1 MRMISVFL
9 GVTFLF
15 FAGCKADK
23 VKPNVD
29 TKLDVKE
36 IPAQESWKSKILIT
50 EKGQTRALL
59 DVGHLRMYTS
69 TQETIIDSGMK
80 VDFYNN
86 FGQKTTTLTS
96 KRGKIDDK
104 TKNLFAYEDVVTVND
119 SGVVLITEELMWNNS
134 DQKIKTDKF
143 VTITTPTEVLQGYG
157 FESDQHLRNYV
168 IFRIT
173 YVTNTDGQK

>member
-1 MRMISVFL
+1 MKIIHGFAVLALMIA
-9 GVTFLF
+9 
-15 FAGCKADK
+15 AGCGGES
-23 VKPNVD
+23 VKPKVE

-50 EKGQTRALL
+50 EKGATKALL
-59 DVGHLRMYTS
+59 DVGHLKMYTK
-69 TQETIIDSGMK
+69 TQETIIDSGLK
-80 VDFYNN
+80 VDFYNAL
-86 FGQKTTTLTS
+86 GQKTTTLTS
-96 KRGKIDDK
+96 RRGRIDDR
-104 TKNLFAYEDVVTVND
+104 TKDLYAYEDVVAVND
-119 SGVVLITEELMWNNS
+119 SGVVLKSEELMWKNS

-173 YVTNTDGQK
+173 YITNSGPTQ

>member
-1 MRMISVFL
+1 MKFCLNFL
-9 GVTFLF
+9 IALSF
-15 FAGCKADK
+15 FYFGCGGEK
-23 VKPNVD
+23 VKPKVD

-50 EKGQTRALL
+50 EKGATRALL
-59 DVGHLRMYTS
+59 DVGHLRMYVK
-69 TQETIIDSGMK
+69 TQETIIDSGLK

-96 KRGKIDDK
+96 KRGRIDDQ
-104 TKNLFAYEDVVTVND
+104 TKDLYAYEDVVTVND
-119 SGVVLITEELMWNNS
+119 SGVVLKSEELMWKNS

-173 YVTNTDGQK
+173 YITNGSTPQ